1 MPNPAFVIPAED
13 ICHSGALALPGVL
26 RMVPDI
32 HATQID
38 NRRYAV
44 SASGF
49 NGRFASKRQVLIR
62 PVVIEPS
69 LLLSARWKI

>member
-13 ICHSGALALPGVL
+13 ICHSGPLALPDAL
-26 RMVPDI
+26 RVVPDI
-32 HATQID
+32 HAAQFD
-38 NRRYAV
+38 SGRYAK

-49 NGRFASKRQVLIR
+49 NGRFASKRQVLIT